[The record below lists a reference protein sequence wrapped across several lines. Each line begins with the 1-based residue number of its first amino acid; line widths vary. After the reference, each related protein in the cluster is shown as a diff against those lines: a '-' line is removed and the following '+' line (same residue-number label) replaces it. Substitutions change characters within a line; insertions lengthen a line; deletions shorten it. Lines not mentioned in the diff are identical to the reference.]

1 MYYSPNITR
10 LIQLRI
16 RWASYAVG
24 LRMMEK
30 TNAYKIFVGKPEKGR
45 DNSEEPSDVRI
56 IYNLIFWKRW
66 EGVD

>member
-1 MYYSPNITR
+1 
-10 LIQLRI
+10 
-16 RWASYAVG
+16 
-24 LRMMEK
+24 MMEK